1 MSKSYKKK
9 INKEDEELE
18 VSSES
23 SLSKKELYD
32 LNKKKKEEER
42 IKHAKK
48 VDKKK
53 KVVHRSSNTFARIFA
68 IFMLVLMIGSVFVTF
83 ISYLGR

>member
-53 KVVHRSSNTFARIFA
+53 VVHRSSNTFARIFA